1 MYVLSLIVG
10 YLIREAKS
18 SLTAVATEYAIKT
31 ANLDSAMFNNS
42 CSLIEGGSTKK
53 SNISCIEDLKRKREE
68 LVQSL
73 AELNTV

>member
-1 MYVLSLIVG
+1 MYVLSLIVS

-53 SNISCIEDLKRKREE
+53 NNISCIEDLKRKREE